1 MAVRVGVA
9 SILQETNTFSAA
21 PSTIEDFR
29 SQGIL
34 TGVDV
39 LALAGS
45 NTEAG
50 GAIAALTELGV
61 EPVPIVKAWAMSGG
75 IL

>member
-1 MAVRVGVA
+1 MALRVGVA
-9 SILQETNTFSAA
+9 SILQETNTFSASR
-21 PSTIEDFR
+21 STIEDFR

-34 TGVDV
+34 TGADV

-50 GAIAALTELGV
+50 GAIVALDVLGA
-61 EPVPIVKAWAMSGG
+61 EPVPIV
-75 IL
+75 